1 MRRSA
6 AHDYS
11 RPGIYHI
18 TIHVAEGMGQP
29 LGTVVGS
36 AEGDAHVIL
45 TAAGAF
51 VEHELQTAI
60 TAHYPKI
67 TVDEYIIMPDHLH
80 FILIVHQNI
89 VSKSG
94 RPTHLGQVLAGFKN
108 GCNRAYW
115 AATGQEAPAGGGSAE
130 GNAAGNAAGKAE
142 AKPLRTVRTEEGDAE
157 GDAAA
162 KPLRTVGAEDEGA
175 AGNAAAKPLRTVRAE
190 GNAAGKPLRTVRTV
204 GTVGT
209 VGIGTVPGGYATGK
223 LRYDSG
229 RAPLFAKGYCDVMP
243 LDAEQLEQQ
252 RAYIKDNPR
261 SRWLRTSNRAWLM
274 PRRGGIDTAL
284 TFAALRRYLQHECPP
299 ALIGAEPLAAI
310 ERRLLFADGKITC
323 DSYGDRALLQR
334 RLLPVVCHRK
344 DAARLGEQQHRCM
357 EEATRGSVLVS
368 ARIATGEKAIMDE
381 AMNSGFP
388 VIFIAD
394 NGFPAI
400 YHPSAERI
408 AQCSEGRL
416 LMLTPWSYEYR
427 GKNESVTVPFCKTM
441 NCISQALCRTRDSWW
456 KQQ

>member
-1 MRRSA
+1 MAERKPTQHNMMRRSA

-60 TAHYPKI
+60 TAHYPMI

-115 AATGQEAPAGGGSAE
+115 AATGQEAPAGGGCAEGDAE
-130 GNAAGNAAGKAE
+130 GNAAGK
-142 AKPLRTVRTEEGDAE
+142 
-157 GDAAA
+157 
-162 KPLRTVGAEDEGA
+162 A
-175 AGNAAAKPLRTVRAE
+175 AGNAAAKPLRTVRTE
-190 GNAAGKPLRTVRTV
+190 GNAAAKPLRTV

-209 VGIGTVPGGYATGK
+209 VGTMGIGTVPGGYATGK

>member
-1 MRRSA
+1 MAERKPTQHNMMRRSA

-60 TAHYPKI
+60 TAHYPMI

-115 AATGQEAPAGGGSAE
+115 AATGQEAPAGGGCAEGDAE
-130 GNAAGNAAGKAE
+130 GNAAGK
-142 AKPLRTVRTEEGDAE
+142 
-157 GDAAA
+157 
-162 KPLRTVGAEDEGA
+162 A
-175 AGNAAAKPLRTVRAE
+175 AGNAAAKPLRTVRTE
-190 GNAAGKPLRTVRTV
+190 GNAAAKPLRTV

-209 VGIGTVPGGYATGK
+209 VGTMGIGTVPGGYATGK

-261 SRWLRTSNRAWLM
+261 SRWLRTSIRAGLM